1 LLKISGLI
9 KGIRNPAPEK
19 GEGRGIEPK
28 IIGKTEG
35 GRTGRKLRGR
45 TGGNWEAGENGPEK
59 LTRKQRKQS
68 TKKKNQSKE
77 IIHGEKERKEIQHT

>member
-9 KGIRNPAPEK
+9 KEKKNPAHK
-19 GEGRGIEPK
+19 KRRAGELNRKSLE
-28 IIGKTEG
+28 KTEG

-45 TGGNWEAGENGPEK
+45 TGGNWEAGENGLEK

-68 TKKKNQSKE
+68 TKKNQSKE